1 MHGDLFIGMWTI
13 QRSGDIVVRMCGRW
27 EKIVVDQRRCRRI
40 LKQVNRCVLPI
51 FAFLR
56 LNTTFSTLLM
66 LKCMETCSLGCTLSK
81 RSGDIVGRMCGRWE
95 KIVEDQRRCRRI
107 LKQVKQCVLP
117 IFAFLRLN
125 TTFSTL
131 LMLKCMETCSLGCT
145 LSKDRVI

>member
-1 MHGDLFIGMWTI
+1 M
-13 QRSGDIVVRMCGRW
+13 
-27 EKIVVDQRRCRRI
+27 VDQRRCRRI
-40 LKQVNRCVLPI
+40 LKQVKQCVLPT

-66 LKCMETCSLGCTLSK
+66 LKCMSTCSLGCRLSK
-81 RSGDIVGRMCGRWE
+81 RSGDIVVRMCGSWE
-95 KIVEDQRRCRRI
+95 KIVVDQRRCRRI

-131 LMLKCMETCSLGCT
+131 LMLKCM
-145 LSKDRVI
+145 

>member
-1 MHGDLFIGMWTI
+1 
-13 QRSGDIVVRMCGRW
+13 MCGSW

-40 LKQVNRCVLPI
+40 LKQVKQCVLPI

-56 LNTTFSTLLM
+56 LNTTFSTVLMLNLVVHVELGQNRGSLGASSAFCPFLPIQRSTLLM
-66 LKCMETCSLGCTLSK
+66 
-81 RSGDIVGRMCGRWE
+81 GDIVVRMCGSWE
-95 KIVEDQRRCRRI
+95 KIVVDQRRCRRI

-131 LMLKCMETCSLGCT
+131 LMLKCM
-145 LSKDRVI
+145 